1 MRIAIDGRVLDR
13 KITGTGRYLQNL
25 LLELPNSHDD
35 KNDYTLFTNTK
46 LNFDSEFFT
55 IVNVKESFI
64 PMKLYSPIW
73 FNYELP
79 RLLKEY
85 NIEILL
91 TPNIVVPLVNIGKTK
106 IITVVHDIIPRI
118 FPEYYPYFYKKYL
131 SVFLPPS
138 LEKADII
145 ITVSEQSKEDLVNY
159 YNVPEE
165 KLRVVYNTSATIFNS
180 SSSERDSKK
189 LLEDRLAINQDYLLY
204 VGVIEKRKNVMG
216 IIKILDIIKRS
227 GSRLILVIVGKP
239 GFLSKEIIEE
249 IEKRKDIIKYFNY
262 VDDEKLKLLYTNAFA
277 FIFPSYYEGF
287 GIPPLEAMQSGIPVL
302 SSDKSALFEVVGKGG
317 IIHDPDNHTAFAND
331 ILKLENDSDFYNNL
345 IERGLEQAKKFDI
358 KEMTSRLVNIINEIH
373 LDK

>member
-85 NIEILL
+85 NIDILL

-189 LLEDRLAINQDYLLY
+189 LLEDKLAINQDYLLY

>member
-25 LLELPNSHDD
+25 LLELPNNHDD

-85 NIEILL
+85 NIDILL

-138 LEKADII
+138 IEKADII

-180 SSSERDSKK
+180 SSSKRDSKK

-302 SSDKSALFEVVGKGG
+302 SSDKSALLEVVGKGG
-317 IIHDPDNHTAFAND
+317 IIHDPDNHNAFAID